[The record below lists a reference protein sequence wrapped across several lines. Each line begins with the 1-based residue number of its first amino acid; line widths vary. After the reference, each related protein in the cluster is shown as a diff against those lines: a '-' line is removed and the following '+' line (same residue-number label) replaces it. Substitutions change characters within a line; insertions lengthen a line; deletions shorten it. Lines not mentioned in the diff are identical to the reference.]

1 MKLKQLLQGVAT
13 GSEAPDIEIAGLT
26 SDSRKVQK
34 GFVFIAVPGTKA
46 DGHDF
51 AEKAVEL
58 GAAAVVAERALP
70 LTVPVVLVK
79 DAREAYA
86 LMAGNFFGNPAEK
99 LNLIGVTGTNGK
111 TSTTFIFKHVLEQ
124 LGHKVGLIGTIVN
137 MVGEESE
144 DADNTTPD
152 AMELQAL
159 FARMVKAGCD
169 WCVMEVSSHAL
180 DQHRVAGLKFKCG
193 IFTNL
198 TQDHLDYHKTM
209 ENYRLAKQK
218 LFDVCEL
225 GVFNFDDE
233 ASAVM
238 MQEAKTEKNVTFS
251 TVSDFADFTA
261 RNIRLFADHVE
272 YQVVSKGCLNRVNV
286 AMPGGFNVRNT
297 LGVIAACVGLG
308 IPQADAV
315 AAVKTCKGVKG
326 RIEVVPTDT
335 PYTVILDYAHTPDA
349 LINIGRA
356 IRDFATGRIITV
368 YGCGGDRD
376 RTKRPLMTKA
386 VIDFSDYFV
395 LTSDNPRTEDPQRI
409 LDDAA
414 AGIGDSKV
422 PHAILVDRT
431 QAIAHAL
438 SLAKENDIV
447 LIAGKGHETYQIL
460 STGKIHY
467 DEREV
472 VTELLEK
479 QKQGK

>member
-1 MKLKQLLQGVAT
+1 M
-13 GSEAPDIEIAGLT
+13 
-26 SDSRKVQK
+26 
-34 GFVFIAVPGTKA
+34 
-46 DGHDF
+46 
-51 AEKAVEL
+51 
-58 GAAAVVAERALP
+58 
-70 LTVPVVLVK
+70 
-79 DAREAYA
+79 
-86 LMAGNFFGNPAEK
+86 
-99 LNLIGVTGTNGK
+99 
-111 TSTTFIFKHVLEQ
+111 
-124 LGHKVGLIGTIVN
+124 
-137 MVGEESE
+137 
-144 DADNTTPD
+144 
-152 AMELQAL
+152 
-159 FARMVKAGCD
+159 
-169 WCVMEVSSHAL
+169 
-180 DQHRVAGLKFKCG
+180 
-193 IFTNL
+193 
-198 TQDHLDYHKTM
+198 
-209 ENYRLAKQK
+209 
-218 LFDVCEL
+218 
-225 GVFNFDDE
+225 
-233 ASAVM
+233 
-238 MQEAKTEKNVTFS
+238 
-251 TVSDFADFTA
+251 
-261 RNIRLFADHVE
+261 
-272 YQVVSKGCLNRVNV
+272 
-286 AMPGGFNVRNT
+286 
-297 LGVIAACVGLG
+297 GLG

-315 AAVKTCKGVKG
+315 TAVKTCKGVKG